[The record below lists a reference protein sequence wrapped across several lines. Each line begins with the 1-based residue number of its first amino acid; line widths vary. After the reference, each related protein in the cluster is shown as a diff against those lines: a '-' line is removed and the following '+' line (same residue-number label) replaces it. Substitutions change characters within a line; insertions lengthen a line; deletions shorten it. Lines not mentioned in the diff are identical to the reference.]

1 MQDFVL
7 SSIYESYDFES
18 IPEIPFEWLLLF
30 DIYPEVNWKITRQ
43 LKDHRSP
50 AQAENSNRFF
60 TQFIWPSGEQT
71 SVLNPLT
78 GHLVSSKSCDQ
89 CPVSL
94 GRVWPVTSAL
104 VAIAQLSSR
113 PTSLWIT
120 QFYYEFVKSPSE
132 TLMTDGALS
141 QQTLNTFCINPSE
154 IHSPLCACL
163 HLQIR
168 SSSRD
173 TKMPA
178 KDVNFCAPV
187 ILTSS
192 HSSKLIGQFITATKI
207 VSRAIYNEPG
217 SRDHHG

>member
-30 DIYPEVNWKITRQ
+30 NIYPEVNWKITRQ

-104 VAIAQLSSR
+104 VALLASHKSLNN
-113 PTSLWIT
+113 PVLLWICK
-120 QFYYEFVKSPSE
+120 KSKWNSDDGWRPFSANTEYVLHKSE
-132 TLMTDGALS
+132 WNSLS
-141 QQTLNTFCINPSE
+141 IM
-154 IHSPLCACL
+154 
-163 HLQIR
+163 R
-168 SSSRD
+168 VSSL
-173 TKMPA
+173 A
-178 KDVNFCAPV
+178 N
-187 ILTSS
+187 
-192 HSSKLIGQFITATKI
+192 
-207 VSRAIYNEPG
+207 
-217 SRDHHG
+217 